1 VLVLQM
7 LHLVQKD
14 QLDQVS
20 NQLSQELLEQQKL
33 DLKEERFKL
42 NEDLR

>member
-7 LHLVQKD
+7 LHLIQKD